1 LSGASERTRRR
12 RRTARSECAQSSKL
26 GIFSGFSGD
35 STSQTCQVSK
45 TRQSSFASAYS
56 SPLSIET
63 AAAPSFPPAEWR
75 SCSRE
80 WWYGG
85 EGKHSCSSLLVR
97 SNKFR
102 ASDSDRVGAALQ
114 RIVIES
120 WLPSISQSGKPAI
133 FIGAACL
140 MCVLLPIIGKLRH
153 PQSGLF
159 ANRLRSAIECGDYS
173 QRQETDEVRRLQQL
187 VLLRCTHPRG
197 GNLAYGHAIGLD
209 FSHSNWTACSRS

>member
-75 SCSRE
+75 SCSRD

-140 MCVLLPIIGKLRH
+140 MCVLLPISLW
-153 PQSGLF
+153 
-159 ANRLRSAIECGDYS
+159 RSASFGIRNPAFS
-173 QRQETDEVRRLQQL
+173 QTGSARQLNAVITANVRRPT
-187 VLLRCTHPRG
+187 R
-197 GNLAYGHAIGLD
+197 YGVFNSS
-209 FSHSNWTACSRS
+209 FSCVVPIQEGEILHMVTLSV